1 VRHRHHKERNI
12 TPMKMVVIVCP
23 EGRHEEFRNSIED
36 HGIHAYTELRHAIG
50 EGETGKKLASHIWP
64 GESVI
69 IFMVIADEKKAEI
82 AGLVQQCR
90 AKLYPAEG
98 MRAFVMPVEE
108 ML

>member
-1 VRHRHHKERNI
+1 
-12 TPMKMVVIVCP
+12 MKMVVIVCP

-36 HGIHAYTELRHAIG
+36 HGIHAYTELRHAMG
-50 EGETGKKLASHIWP
+50 EGETGKKFASQIWP

-69 IFMVIADEKKAEI
+69 IFMVIDDGKKAEVVE
-82 AGLVQQCR
+82 LVRHCQ

-108 ML
+108 VL